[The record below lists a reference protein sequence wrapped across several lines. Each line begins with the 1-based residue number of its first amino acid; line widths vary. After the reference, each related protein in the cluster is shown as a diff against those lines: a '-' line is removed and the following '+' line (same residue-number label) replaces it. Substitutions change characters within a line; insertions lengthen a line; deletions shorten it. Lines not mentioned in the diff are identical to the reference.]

1 MISQTTANVNPI
13 YALRYSRV
21 QKTWLILT
29 ADSAGN
35 VIDTER
41 AGRCKLSATLEI
53 LGRVNPLLQR
63 LIIETAGQE
72 LDRAEATAQ
81 LIKAAGLVLG
91 GNVFEA
97 EVRSQ
102 TDENVFYRVKF
113 TGTPKQYACTC
124 PHFRTGGHRSW
135 ALGKVCKH
143 ILASHLAWRL
153 GITLS
158 APPVPVVIN

>member
-1 MISQTTANVNPI
+1 MIAQTTANVNPI
-13 YALRYSRV
+13 YALRYSRI

-29 ADSAGN
+29 ADGAGN

-41 AGRCKLSATLEI
+41 AGHCKLSATLEI
-53 LGRVNPLLQR
+53 LGRVNPHLQR

-81 LIKAAGLVLG
+81 LIKAASLVLG

-102 TDENVFYRVKF
+102 TDENVFYRVEF
-113 TGTPKQYACTC
+113 AGTPKQYSCDC
-124 PHFRTGGHRSW
+124 PNFRFAPRRSW
-135 ALGKVCKH
+135 SLGPMCKH
-143 ILASHLAWRL
+143 TWASHLAWRL
-153 GITLS
+153 GIGSPNRPL
-158 APPVPVVIN
+158 AVN